1 MPGAGY
7 RLLREFGAASGVW
20 GSVPALSA
28 VPGAAPGIEFG
39 FRIWGLLGAGY
50 RLLRE
55 FGAALGVWDS
65 APFLAGVSGAVSG
78 IESGFNILDCLG
90 LGIGIPAV

>member
-1 MPGAGY
+1 M
-7 RLLREFGAASGVW
+7 
-20 GSVPALSA
+20 
-28 VPGAAPGIEFG
+28 
-39 FRIWGLLGAGY
+39 
-50 RLLRE
+50 RE